1 MDLPSPVGPHL
12 FLNHAF
18 PGLMNTLIENIK
30 ENRILASV
38 AAVLLLGA
46 VLAFTLW
53 PAGSSGATPEGEHP
67 AKSTPKKPAATKEK
81 AATPV
86 KAAKGARAVH
96 LTADQRG
103 RLSVQLDTLSGG
115 SASSG
120 LKRPAAL
127 KFNPDQV
134 ARTGPRVNAKVE
146 RVLVD
151 LGDRVQQGQAVAV
164 MNSMKLGEA
173 KSDYL
178 TAKARLETA
187 RATYEREKKLRKE
200 GISSEAELL
209 QARSEFQ
216 EVKSEVEAAAETL
229 RLYGLSNSAI
239 QNIEAGGGGDASQ
252 FVLRSPISGRVEE
265 RDLSPGQSVSRSE
278 TPIHVADAS
287 TMWAMIDA
295 YERDLTALEEGQDV
309 VLDVRGLDGQ
319 TFRGQIDFISAQLD
333 EESRTVKARA
343 VIQNKNHQLRAGM
356 FGTARIEA
364 GSGWSSSEGAA
375 SAVSDSAG
383 AAAASAGN
391 AMIPTDAV
399 QQVNG
404 ESVVFVPG
412 EEEGAYRVQPVQ
424 TGAETE
430 GGMVTITSGLAPGDV
445 AVTQGAFD
453 LKSALT
459 ASGRSAAHSH

>member
-1 MDLPSPVGPHL
+1 
-12 FLNHAF
+12 
-18 PGLMNTLIENIK
+18 MNRFFENFRQNVQ
-30 ENRILASV
+30 NRKVLASV

-53 PAGSSGATPEGEHP
+53 PAGSSGATPEGEHAGEEHAEGGHEEDGP
-67 AKSTPKKPAATKEK
+67 EGEGGHSE
-81 AATPV
+81 
-86 KAAKGARAVH
+86 GGGMQEVH
-96 LTADQRG
+96 LTVDQRG
-103 RLSVQLDTLSGG
+103 RLSVQTSTLSGG

-120 LKRPAAL
+120 LQRPAAL

-134 ARTGPRVNAKVE
+134 ARIGPRVDAKVS

-151 LGDRVQQGQAVAV
+151 LGDRVQRGEAVAV
-164 MNSMKLGEA
+164 MNSMKLGNA

-187 RATYEREKKLRKE
+187 GAEYEREQKLREE

-209 QARSEFQ
+209 QAKSEFQ
-216 EVKSEVEAAAETL
+216 EVKSEVQAAAETL

-239 QNIEAGGGGDASQ
+239 QSVESGDGQDASQ

-265 RDLSPGQSVSRSE
+265 RDLSPGQSVGSNE

-295 YERDLTALEEGQDV
+295 YERDLPALEEGQDV
-309 VLDVRGLDGQ
+309 VLSVRGMPEQ

-343 VIQNKNHQLRAGM
+343 VINNAGRQLRAGM
-356 FGTARIEA
+356 FGTAQIEA
-364 GSGWSSSEGAA
+364 GSGWSSS
-375 SAVSDSAG
+375 DSAATAVADS
-383 AAAASAGN
+383 AAGRY
-391 AMIPTDAV
+391 AMIPTGAV
-399 QQVNG
+399 QQVGG
-404 ESVVFVPG
+404 ENVVFVPG

-430 GGMVTITSGLAPGDV
+430 SGMVAITSGLAPGDV

-459 ASGRSAAHSH
+459 ASGRSAAHGH

>member
-1 MDLPSPVGPHL
+1 
-12 FLNHAF
+12 
-18 PGLMNTLIENIK
+18 MNRFIENIK
-30 ENRILASV
+30 EHRTLASV

-46 VLAFTLW
+46 LLAFTLW
-53 PAGSSGATPEGEHP
+53 PAGGDSGPPPEAEHAGEQHAEGGHEGEGGH
-67 AKSTPKKPAATKEK
+67 SEG
-81 AATPV
+81 
-86 KAAKGARAVH
+86 GAMQEVH

-103 RLSVQLDTLSGG
+103 RLNVETSTLSGG

-134 ARTGPRVNAKVE
+134 ARIGPRVDAKVE

-151 LGDRVQQGQAVAV
+151 LGERVERGEAVAV

-178 TAKARLETA
+178 TARAHLETV
-187 RATYEREKKLRKE
+187 RAEYEREKKLRKE

-209 QARSEFQ
+209 KAKSEFQ
-216 EVKSEVEAAAETL
+216 EAKSQAASAAETL
-229 RLYGLSNSAI
+229 RLYGLSSSQI
-239 QNIEAGGGGDASQ
+239 QNLSSDSGRPASQ
-252 FVLRSPISGRVEE
+252 FVLRSPISGRVEK
-265 RDLSPGQSVSRSE
+265 RDASPGQSVSASE

-295 YERDLTALEEGQDV
+295 YERDLPVLEEGQDV
-309 VLDVRGLDGQ
+309 TLTVRGRPGQ
-319 TFRGQIDFISAQLD
+319 RFRGQIDFISAQLD
-333 EESRTVKARA
+333 KESRTVKARA
-343 VIQNKNHQLRAGM
+343 VIDNKNHQLRAGM
-356 FGTARIEA
+356 FGTAQIEA
-364 GSGWSSSEGAA
+364 GGNWSSS
-375 SAVSDSAG
+375 DSAAT
-383 AAAASAGN
+383 AALADSATATGRY
-391 AMIPTDAV
+391 AMIPTGAV
-399 QQVNG
+399 QQVGG
-404 ESVVFVPG
+404 EQVVFVPG

-430 GGMVTITSGLAPGDV
+430 DGMVTITSGLVPGDA